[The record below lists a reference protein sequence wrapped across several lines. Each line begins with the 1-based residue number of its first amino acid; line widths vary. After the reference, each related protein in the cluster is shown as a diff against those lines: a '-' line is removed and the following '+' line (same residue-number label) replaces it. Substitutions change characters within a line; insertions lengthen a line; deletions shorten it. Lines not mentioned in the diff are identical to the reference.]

1 MTRKTFTVGDHV
13 AFSQA
18 VIRRTGDKS
27 TADARGVVVDVRPL
41 RGLGGPLVSVDFGG
55 TWIAHEN
62 GSNIRTVPAVNLT
75 RILSNGAIFGD

>member
-1 MTRKTFTVGDHV
+1 MPRKTFTIGDRV

-18 VIRRTGDKS
+18 VIRRTGDKT
-27 TADARGVVVDVRPL
+27 TADARGVVVDVKPL

-62 GSNIRTVPAVNLT
+62 GSSIRTVPAVNLT